1 MITSQ
6 LTTAKNETI
15 VKEGKVDKWGIQKLL
30 EESKADFQQMMNYNP
45 YYSANSSFILA
56 LEVSEK
62 GIYVLLKNGIILKLV
77 NDSNYKLDSIYHT
90 GQIPNRINIKT
101 RIIDISCGIEHSLAR
116 GRDCKIYSW
125 GINSYGQLGLDNV
138 KVGPGVE
145 ITEPSFIRKF
155 SEWKINKIYAT
166 GYNSF
171 CFDENNVMFG
181 FGRVCFNILFIII
194 E

>member
-30 EESKADFQQMMNYNP
+30 EESKADLQQMMNYNP

-77 NDSNYKLDSIYHT
+77 NDSNYKLDSIYQT
-90 GQIPNRINIKT
+90 GQIQNRKIG
-101 RIIDISCGIEHSLAR
+101 RASCRE
-116 GRDCKIYSW
+116 
-125 GINSYGQLGLDNV
+125 
-138 KVGPGVE
+138 
-145 ITEPSFIRKF
+145 
-155 SEWKINKIYAT
+155 
-166 GYNSF
+166 
-171 CFDENNVMFG
+171 
-181 FGRVCFNILFIII
+181 RV
-194 E
+194 